1 MLKGILP
8 VILCTLVV
16 SATGQS
22 VYTEFGKNRVQYH
35 DDFKDWWMYET
46 ENFVTYWYGKGRNVA
61 QFVVQVA
68 EHDNDEIQN
77 LVEHR
82 FNDKIEIVVYVDV
95 TDMKQSNL
103 GAEEIFASTAGRTK
117 ILGNTM
123 FVYFN
128 GDHQQLREQ
137 VRQGIT
143 AVYLESMLYGTNLQE
158 VVQNAVLLN
167 LPDWYKD
174 GLIRYISQD
183 WTPTNDAQ
191 MADILSRR
199 DGRYRDFYRLVKED
213 AALAG
218 HSLWHYISSTYGKGT
233 IANIL
238 YLTRINRN
246 LDNAILY
253 VLGVRFEELIE
264 GWQKALEQEYPP
276 LAQWTGTDLLDL
288 PTRKKAAVASAMSLS
303 PDGRTL
309 VYAVNYWDKTQ
320 VYVHDVASGK
330 RMRILSTGKKNILQ
344 EPDYGYPLF
353 AWSDDGQVLTTL
365 YESKDVA
372 RLSRGRRG
380 WRCSGR
386 CAAPTPSCRSF

>member
-1 MLKGILP
+1 MHPGIDRNTSNPGRIGPGDLISLYSLTFLTSFDVIFAIVGRSLEILLMLKGILP

-117 ILGNTM
+117 ILGNKM

-218 HSLWHYISSTYGKGT
+218 HSLWKE
-233 IANIL
+233 
-238 YLTRINRN
+238 
-246 LDNAILY
+246 
-253 VLGVRFEELIE
+253 V
-264 GWQKALEQEYPP
+264 
-276 LAQWTGTDLLDL
+276 
-288 PTRKKAAVASAMSLS
+288 
-303 PDGRTL
+303 
-309 VYAVNYWDKTQ
+309 
-320 VYVHDVASGK
+320 
-330 RMRILSTGKKNILQ
+330 
-344 EPDYGYPLF
+344 
-353 AWSDDGQVLTTL
+353 
-365 YESKDVA
+365 
-372 RLSRGRRG
+372 
-380 WRCSGR
+380 
-386 CAAPTPSCRSF
+386 